1 MASDSNSIKL
11 SSLNM
16 FKSIS
21 NLLSTTYVSTLNN
34 SPSKYMF
41 SKEKD
46 PSSIVQE
53 QTWQTIREAQKV
65 TATDPSGFLHG
76 FCRVCNECSWLHQH
90 TMIILT
96 STPGLSNGTY
106 RIANTRPG
114 NGGFSG
120 HMVCVC
126 DLYLGF
132 LASQHFAPQKNSRFT
147 AAIKF

>member
-1 MASDSNSIKL
+1 MALTEKSWKNNLDPSFWDTPRLKDHGITQLWNRDGKWFKL
-11 SSLNM
+11 YQTLL
-16 FKSIS
+16 FKICI
-21 NLLSTTYVSTLNN
+21 
-34 SPSKYMF
+34 F

-90 TMIILT
+90 TMTILT

-120 HMVCVC
+120 HMVCHQCVTC
-126 DLYLGF
+126 TWDF
-132 LASQHFAPQKNSRFT
+132 
-147 AAIKF
+147 